1 MKKKVNKDDRFSIIK
16 IVPWY
21 VGIVVVLSLGTVIG
35 LLIACILQILNTFT
49 IADICEFWVWFP
61 AWILPALL
69 ALMLMGIGIYV
80 VIVNFMEYWSTYQLV
95 HEIKRN
101 VRKY

>member
-1 MKKKVNKDDRFSIIK
+1 MKNINKDDRFSIIK

-21 VGIVVVLSLGTVIG
+21 IGTVIVLTLGTIVG
-35 LLIACILQILNTFT
+35 LLIACILQTLNALDMTN
-49 IADICEFWVWFP
+49 IHEFWVWFP
-61 AWILPALL
+61 AWILSALL
-69 ALMLMGIGIYV
+69 GLMLMGIGVYV
-80 VIVNFMEYWSTYQLV
+80 VITNFMEYWLTYQLV

>member
-1 MKKKVNKDDRFSIIK
+1 MKKINKDERFSIIK

-21 VGIVVVLSLGTVIG
+21 VGTVVVLTLGTIVG
-35 LLIACILQILNTFT
+35 LLIACILQILNTLAV
-49 IADICEFWVWFP
+49 ADIHEFWVWFP

-69 ALMLMGIGIYV
+69 GLMLMGIGVYV
-80 VIVNFMEYWSTYQLV
+80 VITNFMEYWSTYQLV